1 MPLVWKPLY
10 LQILEKLPSNPGHR
24 GDHLPHSRVKH
35 EKAVVGTRGAGSLR
49 IPRACQTADR
59 RDSDE
64 GTPLK
69 ELCSGCALSNSQ
81 SGRWPTIATWT
92 SFLCKSPA
100 EIQYVGVLSI
110 AAMQAFSETEFEY
123 ATVTNRVYNCS
134 TTDLKANGSHP
145 PNPRQLHPITF
156 WPGLGGFP
164 AGSLQPRWPMGPGA
178 PAWEP
183 DLLPVA
189 CCYLHCCL
197 SLQSGVIRTNSAKPN
212 WPFVCH
218 YHKNFM
224 SELIKTCFTC
234 TVTWVYTGNNTQ
246 QVTPINPVM
255 DT

>member
-1 MPLVWKPLY
+1 MPFVWKPPY

-35 EKAVVGTRGAGSLR
+35 EKAVVGTRGAGSLC

-110 AAMQAFSETEFEY
+110 AVMQAFSETKFEY
-123 ATVTNRVYNCS
+123 ATVTNWVYNCS

-145 PNPRQLHPITF
+145 PPPASPYYLLARSWGLPSRQPPTSVAHGARR
-156 WPGLGGFP
+156 PGLGARP
-164 AGSLQPRWPMGPGA
+164 PPCR
-178 PAWEP
+178 
-183 DLLPVA
+183 LLLFALLLISPKR
-189 CCYLHCCL
+189 
-197 SLQSGVIRTNSAKPN
+197 S
-212 WPFVCH
+212 
-218 YHKNFM
+218 HKNKL
-224 SELIKTCFTC
+224 S
-234 TVTWVYTGNNTQ
+234 
-246 QVTPINPVM
+246 
-255 DT
+255 